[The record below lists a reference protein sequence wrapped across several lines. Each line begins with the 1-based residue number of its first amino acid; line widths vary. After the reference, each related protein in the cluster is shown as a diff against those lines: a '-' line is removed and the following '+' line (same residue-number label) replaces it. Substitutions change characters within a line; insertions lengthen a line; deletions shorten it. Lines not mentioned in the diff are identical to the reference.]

1 VSTINVTNQDGAAQP
16 FLRGIL
22 TRSLQK
28 AGLSFSEA
36 YQIACEVRD
45 TFDQDENISTKQI
58 LDKTSTLLSAQ
69 FGPNA
74 THSYITGQRDAAWIL
89 VRDTTGYEEW
99 FSRNLHQRRLEI
111 CGLHME
117 EAERLTHKIHDGL
130 LELRQT
136 RIDRDVL
143 RDYTVN
149 VLREEAGDKF
159 ADNYTAWHYFLK
171 SGQPLIIMI
180 GGTAGVGK
188 STLSAEIATRFNITR
203 YQSTDMLR
211 EVMRTMVAV
220 QLMPELHESS
230 FNAWKALPT
239 HQEYSPS
246 SKRVIDGYHRQA
258 DLVEVAAEAVLQRAL
273 RENVSLLLE
282 GVHVRPSLIDKIPH
296 DSNAIVIQIILGV
309 TNKKQLQRQFQGRSK
324 SSQDRRA
331 DRYLE
336 SFDAIWELQKALLAE
351 AKTSNLSVII
361 NDNLTDALAM
371 IMRNISNSLR
381 DHNLK
386 TEQS

>member
-1 VSTINVTNQDGAAQP
+1 M
-16 FLRGIL
+16 

-28 AGLSFSEA
+28 AGLSFSDA

-89 VRDTTGYEEW
+89 VRDTAGYEEW

-136 RIDRDVL
+136 KIDRDVL

-149 VLREEAGDKF
+149 ILREEAGDKF

-171 SGQPLIIMI
+171 SDQPLIIMI

-230 FNAWKALPT
+230 FNAWKALPK
-239 HQEYSPS
+239 HQEHASG

-282 GVHVRPSLIDKIPH
+282 GVHVRPSLINKIPH
-296 DSNAIVIQIILGV
+296 DTNAIVIQIILGV

-351 AKTSNLSVII
+351 AKISNLSIII

-371 IMRNISNSLR
+371 IMRSISNSLR

-386 TEQS
+386 TGQS

>member
-1 VSTINVTNQDGAAQP
+1 MSTINVTNQDGAAQP

-69 FGPNA
+69 FGPDA

-230 FNAWKALPT
+230 FNAWKALPA
-239 HQEYSPS
+239 HQEHSPS
-246 SKRVIDGYHRQA
+246 SQRVIDGFHRQA
-258 DLVEVAAEAVLQRAL
+258 
-273 RENVSLLLE
+273 
-282 GVHVRPSLIDKIPH
+282 
-296 DSNAIVIQIILGV
+296 
-309 TNKKQLQRQFQGRSK
+309 TNKKQLERQFQGRSK

-386 TEQS
+386 TDQS

>member
-1 VSTINVTNQDGAAQP
+1 
-16 FLRGIL
+16 
-22 TRSLQK
+22 
-28 AGLSFSEA
+28 
-36 YQIACEVRD
+36 
-45 TFDQDENISTKQI
+45 
-58 LDKTSTLLSAQ
+58 
-69 FGPNA
+69 
-74 THSYITGQRDAAWIL
+74 
-89 VRDTTGYEEW
+89 
-99 FSRNLHQRRLEI
+99 
-111 CGLHME
+111 
-117 EAERLTHKIHDGL
+117 
-130 LELRQT
+130 
-136 RIDRDVL
+136 
-143 RDYTVN
+143 
-149 VLREEAGDKF
+149 
-159 ADNYTAWHYFLK
+159 
-171 SGQPLIIMI
+171 MI

-230 FNAWKALPT
+230 FNAWKALPA
-239 HQEYSPS
+239 HQEHSPS
-246 SKRVIDGYHRQA
+246 SQRVIDGFHRQA

-296 DSNAIVIQIILGV
+296 NSDAIVIQIILGV
-309 TNKKQLQRQFQGRSK
+309 TNKKQLERQFQGRSK

-386 TEQS
+386 TDQS

>member
-1 VSTINVTNQDGAAQP
+1 MSTINVTNQDGAAQP

-45 TFDQDENISTKQI
+45 TFDQDETISTKQI
-58 LDKTSTLLSAQ
+58 LDKTSTLISVQ
-69 FGPNA
+69 FGPNT

-89 VRDTTGYEEW
+89 VRDTAGYEEW

-159 ADNYTAWHYFLK
+159 TDNYTAWHYFLK

-180 GGTAGVGK
+180 GGTAGGGK

-230 FNAWKALPT
+230 VNAWKALPA
-239 HQEYSPS
+239 HQEHSPS
-246 SKRVIDGYHRQA
+246 SKHVIDGYHRQA
-258 DLVEVAAEAVLQRAL
+258 DL
-273 RENVSLLLE
+273 
-282 GVHVRPSLIDKIPH
+282 SLIDKIPH

-351 AKTSNLSVII
+351 AKTSDLSIII

-371 IMRNISNSLR
+371 IMRSISNSLR

-386 TEQS
+386 TGHS

>member
-1 VSTINVTNQDGAAQP
+1 
-16 FLRGIL
+16 
-22 TRSLQK
+22 
-28 AGLSFSEA
+28 
-36 YQIACEVRD
+36 
-45 TFDQDENISTKQI
+45 
-58 LDKTSTLLSAQ
+58 
-69 FGPNA
+69 
-74 THSYITGQRDAAWIL
+74 
-89 VRDTTGYEEW
+89 
-99 FSRNLHQRRLEI
+99 
-111 CGLHME
+111 
-117 EAERLTHKIHDGL
+117 
-130 LELRQT
+130 
-136 RIDRDVL
+136 
-143 RDYTVN
+143 
-149 VLREEAGDKF
+149 
-159 ADNYTAWHYFLK
+159 
-171 SGQPLIIMI
+171 
-180 GGTAGVGK
+180 
-188 STLSAEIATRFNITR
+188 
-203 YQSTDMLR
+203 MLR

-230 FNAWKALPT
+230 FNAWKALPA
-239 HQEYSPS
+239 HQEHSPS

-386 TEQS
+386 TDQS

>member
-1 VSTINVTNQDGAAQP
+1 
-16 FLRGIL
+16 
-22 TRSLQK
+22 
-28 AGLSFSEA
+28 
-36 YQIACEVRD
+36 
-45 TFDQDENISTKQI
+45 
-58 LDKTSTLLSAQ
+58 
-69 FGPNA
+69 
-74 THSYITGQRDAAWIL
+74 
-89 VRDTTGYEEW
+89 
-99 FSRNLHQRRLEI
+99 
-111 CGLHME
+111 ME

-230 FNAWKALPT
+230 FNAWKALPA
-239 HQEYSPS
+239 HQEHSPS

-282 GVHVRPSLIDKIPH
+282 GVHVRPSLINKIPH

-331 DRYLE
+331 VSYTHLT
-336 SFDAIWELQKALLAE
+336 LPTKA
-351 AKTSNLSVII
+351 
-361 NDNLTDALAM
+361 
-371 IMRNISNSLR
+371 
-381 DHNLK
+381 
-386 TEQS
+386 

>member
-1 VSTINVTNQDGAAQP
+1 M
-16 FLRGIL
+16 

-45 TFDQDENISTKQI
+45 TFDQDETISTKQI
-58 LDKTSTLLSAQ
+58 LDKTSTLLSVQ
-69 FGPNA
+69 FGPNT
-74 THSYITGQRDAAWIL
+74 THNYITGQRDAAWIL
-89 VRDTTGYEEW
+89 VRDTAGYEEW

-230 FNAWKALPT
+230 FNAWKALPA
-239 HQEYSPS
+239 HQEHSPS
-246 SKRVIDGYHRQA
+246 SKHVIDGYHRQA

-351 AKTSNLSVII
+351 AKTSNLSIII

-371 IMRNISNSLR
+371 IMRSISNSLR

-386 TEQS
+386 TGQS